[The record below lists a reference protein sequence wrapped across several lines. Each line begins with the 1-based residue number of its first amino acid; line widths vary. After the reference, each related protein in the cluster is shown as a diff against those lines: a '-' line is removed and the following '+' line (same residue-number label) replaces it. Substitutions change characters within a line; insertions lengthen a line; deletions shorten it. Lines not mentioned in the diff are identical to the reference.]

1 MFDYPYDRDA
11 AETQAD
17 ALTHDANAAL
27 HDWDGVFYIDVEVVG
42 EYSPH
47 YAFNV
52 WTHHPNTFHGDI
64 TPLMSSWDAF
74 TLADA
79 SSVISDLDAMFRAD
93 MVTLDG
99 LRRILGV
106 QVDPEV
112 EA

>member
-1 MFDYPYDRDA
+1 MFNYPYDRDA

-27 HDWDGVFYIDVEVVG
+27 HEWDGVFYIDVNVVG

-47 YAFNV
+47 Y
-52 WTHHPNTFHGDI
+52 TFDLWLIGSGDAHAA
-64 TPLMSSWDAF
+64 PLMSSWDAF

-79 SSVISDLDAMFRAD
+79 SSVISDLDEMFRAD
-93 MVTLDG
+93 TVSLDG

-106 QVDPEV
+106 QADPEV

>member
-1 MFDYPYDRDA
+1 MFDSPYDRDA

-27 HDWDGVFYIDVEVVG
+27 HDWDGVFYIDVDLVG

-47 YAFNV
+47 YAFNL
-52 WTHHPNTFHGDI
+52 WQAKDYNYGLLA
-64 TPLMSSWDAF
+64 PLMSSWDAF

-93 MVTLDG
+93 LVTLDG

-106 QVDPEV
+106 QADPEV
-112 EA
+112 LS